1 MVAVLVQV
9 SDTYQSILNKV
20 NVYFSEITTD
30 SLVDNIIGNEKQ
42 KDVINEMSK
51 MILTGHL
58 ESN

>member
-9 SDTYQSILNKV
+9 SDTYQPTSNKA
-20 NVYFSEITTD
+20 NLYFLEITTD
-30 SLVDNIIGNEKQ
+30 FLMNNIIRNEKNT
-42 KDVINEMSK
+42 INEMSK